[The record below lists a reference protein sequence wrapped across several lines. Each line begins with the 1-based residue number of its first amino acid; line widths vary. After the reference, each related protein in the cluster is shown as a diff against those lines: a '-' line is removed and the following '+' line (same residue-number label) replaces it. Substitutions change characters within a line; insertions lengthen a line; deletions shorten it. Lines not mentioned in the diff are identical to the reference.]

1 MSAPPRAAVALL
13 LLGVS
18 PAAGQL
24 GRRVAQ
30 APDGQVR
37 MTYAAREG
45 VVGNGNNI
53 ISWDCEGGRCRS
65 RHSQGNFNDHD
76 DDRWSACDSGPVR
89 VTLWLRGGEVQS
101 LRVMVGGSFR
111 AGAGTATDLGT
122 VSAAEAARYLLSLD
136 VKNAVF
142 AAAIADSVEIWPD
155 LLRLAKDTRRARD
168 TRRQAVF
175 WLGQAAEAAATRG
188 LEELID
194 ADMPDRDVQESAVF
208 AISQRPRDEGVPTLI
223 RVAKTH
229 RDPEIRRKAIFWL
242 GQSED
247 PRALALFE
255 ELLTKP

>member
-1 MSAPPRAAVALL
+1 MSAPARALAALL

-24 GRRVAQ
+24 ARQVSQ

-45 VVGNGNNI
+45 VVGNGRDI
-53 ISWDCEGGRCRS
+53 ISWDCDGGNCRS
-65 RHSQGNFNDHD
+65 QHMQGRSNDGD
-76 DDRWSACDSGPVR
+76 EARWPCDTGPVR
-89 VTLWLRGGEVQS
+89 VTLWVRGGEVQS
-101 LRVMVGGSFR
+101 LRVAVGGAFR
-111 AGAGTATDLGT
+111 AGAGTTTDLGT
-122 VSAAEAARYLLSLD
+122 VPAAEAARYLLTLD
-136 VKNAVF
+136 VKHAVF
-142 AAAIADSVEIWPD
+142 AAALADSATIWPE
-155 LLRLAKDTRRARD
+155 LLRMAKDTRRPRD
-168 TRRQAVF
+168 VRRQAVF
-175 WLGQAAEAAATRG
+175 WLGQAAEEAATRG

-194 ADMPDRDVQESAVF
+194 SDMPDRDVQESAVF
-208 AISQRPRDEGVPTLI
+208 AISQRPREEGVPTLI

-229 RDPEIRRKAIFWL
+229 RDPQIRRKAIFWL

>member
-1 MSAPPRAAVALL
+1 VNARILTLLL
-13 LLGVS
+13 LLGAR

-24 GRRVAQ
+24 ERRVAQ

-45 VVGNGNNI
+45 VVGNGRNI
-53 ISWDCEGGRCRS
+53 ISWDCDGANCRS
-65 RHSQGNFNDHD
+65 QHMQGNYNDA
-76 DDRWSACDSGPVR
+76 DDRRGLSACDTGPVR
-89 VTLWLRGGEVQS
+89 VTLWVRGGAVQS
-101 LRVMVGGSFR
+101 LRVAVGGTFR

-122 VSAAEAARYLLSLD
+122 VPAAEAARYLLTLD
-136 VKNAVF
+136 VRHAVF
-142 AAAIADSVEIWPD
+142 AAAIADSATIWPD
-155 LLRLAKDTRRARD
+155 LLRMAKDTRRPRE
-168 TRRQAVF
+168 TRKQAVF
-175 WLGQAAEAAATRG
+175 WLGQAAEEAATRG
-188 LEELID
+188 LEDLID
-194 ADMPDRDVQESAVF
+194 SDMPDRDVQESAVF
-208 AISQRPRDEGVPTLI
+208 AISQRPREEGVPTLI

>member
-1 MSAPPRAAVALL
+1 M
-13 LLGVS
+13 
-18 PAAGQL
+18 
-24 GRRVAQ
+24 
-30 APDGQVR
+30 
-37 MTYAAREG
+37 
-45 VVGNGNNI
+45 
-53 ISWDCEGGRCRS
+53 
-65 RHSQGNFNDHD
+65 
-76 DDRWSACDSGPVR
+76 
-89 VTLWLRGGEVQS
+89 
-101 LRVMVGGSFR
+101 
-111 AGAGTATDLGT
+111 
-122 VSAAEAARYLLSLD
+122 
-136 VKNAVF
+136 KNAVF